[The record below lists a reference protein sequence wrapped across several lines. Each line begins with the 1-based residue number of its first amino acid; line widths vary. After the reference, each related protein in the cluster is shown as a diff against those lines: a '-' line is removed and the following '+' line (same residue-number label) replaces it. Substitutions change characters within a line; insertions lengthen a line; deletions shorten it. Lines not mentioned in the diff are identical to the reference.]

1 MVGFTKKSIGT
12 LTLGEK
18 LKRLRSERRATLAE
32 VSRLTRIQMKYL
44 EYLEEGQY
52 GRLPADVYV
61 KGFLRSYADFLGV
74 DENILLKLYEKEKG
88 IKKNLEKDKMPQ
100 PPKTKPVNV
109 SSFVFT
115 PKKIVAAAV
124 AVLVLAGLILLWRE
138 IGSFASTPLLVVL
151 SPENN
156 SEVKG
161 NFTVVSGVT
170 DKDDSLYI
178 NNQPVLVGDDG
189 KFQENLTLQSGVNVI
204 NVKAVN
210 KFNKTTS
217 QTITIRSDYKA
228 NINQNQNNSGSG
240 NQNNNGA
247 STEMQAQ
254 LSVNPGPVWLSVQAD
269 GQPVF
274 SGTMLSGAVQTF
286 TAKEKIVINSG
297 NGSATFVKL
306 NGKDLGALSK
316 TAGAVRGVT
325 ITPDGKISLSDNNSS
340 SAASANSAG
349 ASGTNASATSASN
362 TPTSN
367 TATSPTKKSK
377 K

>member
-18 LKRLRSERRATLAE
+18 LKRLRSERRATLME
-32 VSRLTRIQMKYL
+32 VSRATRIQAKYL

-74 DENILLKLYEKEKG
+74 DENIFLKLYEKEKG
-88 IKKNLEKDKMPQ
+88 IKHNLEKDKAPAVR
-100 PPKTKPVNV
+100 KVKPVNV

-115 PKKIVAAAV
+115 PKKILAAAV
-124 AVLVLAGLILLWRE
+124 AIIVLAGLFFLWRE

-151 SPENN
+151 SPANN
-156 SEVKG
+156 SEVKS

-178 NNQPVLVGDDG
+178 NNQPILVGDDG

-204 NVKAVN
+204 NVKSIN
-210 KFNKTTS
+210 KFNKTAN
-217 QTITIRSDYKA
+217 QIITIRSDYKE
-228 NINQNQNNSGSG
+228 NISSNQNSSG
-240 NQNNNGA
+240 NGNNQNGNA
-247 STEMQAQ
+247 SAQMQAE
-254 LSVNPGPVWLSVQAD
+254 LSVNPGPVWLSVEAD
-269 GQPVF
+269 GKPVF
-274 SGTMLSGAVQTF
+274 SGTMLSGATQTF
-286 TAKEKIVINSG
+286 TAKEKIVIDSG

-306 NGKDLGALSK
+306 NGKDLGALSQ
-316 TAGAVRGVT
+316 TAGAVHGAT
-325 ITPDGKISLSDNNSS
+325 ITPDGKISL
-340 SAASANSAG
+340 AG
-349 ASGTNASATSASN
+349 NTN
-362 TPTSN
+362 SN
-367 TATSPTKKSK
+367 TASTNLTGATNVSNATTSNAAPSPTKKSK